1 MHPKMLSHRSLNIE
15 MIAEPYE
22 DGEKNPLFD
31 ERDWIDMLPF
41 NVKYGNFNQNFK
53 QVKMDGFGEV
63 TKVELWRDIVS
74 EIKEEKEN
82 EE

>member
-1 MHPKMLSHRSLNIE
+1 MHPKMLSHWSLNIE
-15 MIAEPYE
+15 MNAEPYE